1 MKFDFNK
8 KNNTAALYACAV
20 VAFGVVLVFGFI
32 YFGSIAKFFGRLTTV
47 LYPVIYGGIIAYLI
61 NPIYKFIYKSFY
73 RIGGK
78 KKRSKLRTVF
88 ALAFTYIFVFSMIF
102 LFFLIIVP
110 QLVSSYTSLVELIKS
125 YINDASAWVNDLMNS
140 GELSSNILGKLFAGF
155 SVKEITD
162 TVQKLISNSYS
173 AVTTITPYLL
183 SFVSSF
189 FTVAMNWVVGII
201 ISVYLL
207 FSKETLCAQLSKTVN
222 AVLKPEK
229 AKSVIEFTRYVD
241 NTFGKFIIGKI
252 FDSLIIGILTF
263 IVMSI
268 FRIPYSAL
276 IAVIVGVT
284 NVIPFFGPFIG
295 AVPSVFIVLIA
306 DPIKAIWVV
315 VLIIIIQQLDGN
327 IIGPKIIGNTI
338 GLSSLW
344 IIVSIIVFGNLFG
357 IVGMIIAVP
366 LFSILY
372 KLLKDWVEK
381 RLRKKGLPPETA
393 EYMPAARGWRLDPE
407 AKDAQHTDYKE

>member
-1 MKFDFNK
+1 M
-8 KNNTAALYACAV
+8 
-20 VAFGVVLVFGFI
+20 
-32 YFGSIAKFFGRLTTV
+32 
-47 LYPVIYGGIIAYLI
+47 
-61 NPIYKFIYKSFY
+61 
-73 RIGGK
+73 
-78 KKRSKLRTVF
+78 
-88 ALAFTYIFVFSMIF
+88 
-102 LFFLIIVP
+102 
-110 QLVSSYTSLVELIKS
+110 
-125 YINDASAWVNDLMNS
+125 
-140 GELSSNILGKLFAGF
+140 
-155 SVKEITD
+155 
-162 TVQKLISNSYS
+162 
-173 AVTTITPYLL
+173 
-183 SFVSSF
+183 
-189 FTVAMNWVVGII
+189 
-201 ISVYLL
+201 
-207 FSKETLCAQLSKTVN
+207 
-222 AVLKPEK
+222 
-229 AKSVIEFTRYVD
+229 
-241 NTFGKFIIGKI
+241 
-252 FDSLIIGILTF
+252 
-263 IVMSI
+263 
-268 FRIPYSAL
+268 
-276 IAVIVGVT
+276 IVGVT
-284 NVIPFFGPFIG
+284 NVYSPFSGRSSG